1 MKNEALDRG
10 DKRDPCLK
18 AAKNVAEL
26 CLDVCGAQGKRPT
39 QSHVSLRRRLS
50 KGLACAQSNAGGGP
64 PETPERGGGWRH
76 RLLSQRTQNKERE
89 DCPTDERE
97 EPTLRDC
104 RSGRAARGLSPGTAG
119 MKAVKSSQTL
129 RDGTVGLSTNVCW
142 FSRRGKNVPQRQ
154 FRDQAGSL
162 VSVWKLPQFPQGT
175 LRRALGVLTQKD
187 HAAVHHGGGAVPRRA
202 WRAEP
207 GAQEGYPGACRSMEA
222 ALLHFEHRHLCLL
235 SYRFLREWEFSLLPL
250 PRLCTP
256 EAHHLSGSRVH
267 TCRGILP

>member
-1 MKNEALDRG
+1 M
-10 DKRDPCLK
+10 
-18 AAKNVAEL
+18 
-26 CLDVCGAQGKRPT
+26 
-39 QSHVSLRRRLS
+39 
-50 KGLACAQSNAGGGP
+50 
-64 PETPERGGGWRH
+64 
-76 RLLSQRTQNKERE
+76 SQRTQNKERE

-104 RSGRAARGLSPGTAG
+104 RSGRAARGRGLSPGTAG

-129 RDGTVGLSTNVCW
+129 RDGTVGLSTNMCW

-154 FRDQAGSL
+154 FRDQADSL
-162 VSVWKLPQFPQGT
+162 VSVWKLPQFPQG
-175 LRRALGVLTQKD
+175 RPCAEPWGVLTQKD

-207 GAQEGYPGACRSMEA
+207 GAQEGHPGACRSMEA

-250 PRLCTP
+250 PRLCTL